1 MTSYTINQVALQ
13 LYTLRDFCKTLPDL
27 QKTAEKVRK
36 IGYVA
41 VQSSGVG
48 VPHADAKKVFEDA
61 GLIVC
66 ATHESSDLI
75 LKDPEAV
82 CELLRLIGTRHTAYP
97 YPGGIDFGDEK
108 SVRNLAQQL
117 DASGAV
123 LAKNGYTL
131 SYHNHAIEF
140 VRFGKSTVLDYIYEA
155 TDPAHLKAELDT
167 YWVQYGGG
175 DPAQWLEKL
184 AGRVPL
190 LHLKDYVFTVKDKP
204 AFAEIGQ
211 GALNWRHILTAAEK
225 AGTEWLI
232 VEQDT
237 CSGDPFDSVK
247 ISFDYLHA
255 LLLNE

>member
-1 MTSYTINQVALQ
+1 MTSYTVSQVALQ

-27 QKTAEKVRK
+27 KKTAEKVRQ
-36 IGYVA
+36 IGYQA

-61 GLIVC
+61 GLNVC
-66 ATHESSDLI
+66 ATHEASDLI

-82 CELLRLIGTRHTAYP
+82 CDLLQQIGTTHTAYP
-97 YPGGIDFGDEK
+97 YPGGIDFGNETV
-108 SVRNLAQQL
+108 VREFARQL
-117 DASGAV
+117 DASGEV
-123 LAKNGYTL
+123 MAKHGCTL

-140 VRFGKSTVLDYIYEA
+140 VRFGKSTVLDYIYES
-155 TDPAHLKAELDT
+155 TNPAHLKAELDT

-175 DPAQWLEKL
+175 DPAAWLDKL
-184 AGRVPL
+184 SGRAPL

-211 GALNWRHILTAAEK
+211 GSLDWRRILTAAEA

-237 CSGDPFDSVK
+237 CPGDPFASIK
-247 ISFDYLHA
+247 ISFDYLKA
-255 LLLNE
+255 FLSK